1 MNVNAPMPGKIIS
14 VKVKVGDSVKKG
26 QELLIME
33 ALKMQNAIRTP
44 GDGVV
49 KEIHVK
55 AGDPV
60 QTGAPLVTVE

>member
-14 VKVKVGDSVKKG
+14 VKVKVGDAVKKG

-44 GDGVV
+44 TDGAV

-60 QTGAPLVTVE
+60 QTGTPLVSVE